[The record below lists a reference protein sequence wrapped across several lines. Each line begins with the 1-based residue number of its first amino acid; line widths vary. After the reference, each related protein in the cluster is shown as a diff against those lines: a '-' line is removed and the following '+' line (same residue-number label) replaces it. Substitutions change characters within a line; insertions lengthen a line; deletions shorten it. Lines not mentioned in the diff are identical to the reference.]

1 MGEYENTL
9 LQKLV
14 EIDTNVETKT
24 GYQDIIKTLTLESE
38 KVGLPYK
45 VYDAKQESGQN
56 ASFPSIVIEY
66 DAHAPLTVLLAAH
79 YDTVPPGE
87 GWKHDPLKLTI
98 EGEKA
103 YGRGACDDKGDI
115 AAALGALKYLKEKGG
130 SKYNVLFAITPEEE
144 VGGDLG
150 LGYLIRNDLIKGD
163 WGIVLDSTPL
173 SVGIG
178 ASGVVWGKI
187 TFTGAQGHAAFP
199 HKLKNPIDLA
209 LPVLNDLRK
218 FSKVRERI
226 RSRLPAQRG
235 SPFKNV
241 WGRFTFT
248 MVNAGIKEN
257 VIPQQCEARFDM
269 RICPEESLNS
279 AKMGLKKYFTKL
291 IRRHKIKGSLKFLNG
306 WSSYHTDLHHPLV
319 KRFTFAVEKTTGKK
333 VETIGLLVANDGR
346 FFAAKKI
353 PTVSFGV
360 LREECRYHGIDEFVY
375 LKDIELVKNI
385 LVNFFTSS

>member
-1 MGEYENTL
+1 MGEYENSL

-14 EIDTNVETKT
+14 EIDTNVETKK
-24 GYQDIIKTLTLESE
+24 GYKDIIEIFAVESE
-38 KVGLPYK
+38 RSGLSYK
-45 VYDAKQESGQN
+45 VYDAKHETGQN
-56 ASFPSIVIEY
+56 ISYPSIVIEY
-66 DAHAPLTVLLAAH
+66 NVHAPLTVLVAAH
-79 YDTVPPGE
+79 YDTVPPGK
-87 GWKHDPLKLTI
+87 GWKHDPFKLTI
-98 EGEKA
+98 ESGKA

-115 AAALGALKYLKEKGG
+115 VAAFSTLKSIKKMGG
-130 SKYNVLFAITPEEE
+130 SKYNVKFAITPEEE

-150 LGYLIRNDLIKGD
+150 LGYLIRNNLIKGD

-173 SVGIG
+173 RVGIG
-178 ASGVVWGKI
+178 ASGVVWGKV
-187 TFTGAQGHAAFP
+187 TFTGMQGHAAFP

-226 RSRLPAQRG
+226 RSRLPAQKG

-248 MVNAGIKEN
+248 MLNAGIKEN
-257 VIPQQCEARFDM
+257 VIPQECEARFDM
-269 RICPEESLNS
+269 RVCPEESLSS
-279 AKMGLKKYFTKL
+279 AKRGIKKYFTRLLKK
-291 IRRHKIKGSLKFLNG
+291 HKVKGSLKFLKD
-306 WSSYHTDLHHPLV
+306 WPSYHTDPEHPFV
-319 KRFTFAVEKTTGKK
+319 KRFVVAVEKASRKK

-353 PTVSFGV
+353 PTISFGV

-375 LKDIELVKNI
+375 LKDIDLVKNT